1 MISRTSSRTNV
12 GWLEPSGPAVGR
24 PDDKLR
30 EPHHGP
36 VRAARLMMGFARAQ
50 PILRAILLVLLFA
63 PCAHAA
69 WPDDRPIE
77 IVVGYQAGSGPDIL
91 ARRMAPTMVR
101 RLGPGA
107 SYIVT
112 NRAGASGEIALTAVS
127 RAEPNGYTIATLT
140 TPSFIMAEYVKKPQF
155 DPAEILPL
163 ARVVD
168 DPALVV
174 AGGASAI
181 KDLTDLVGRLRASPA
196 SLSIGHNGI
205 GTNGHLA
212 TLAIQRAAAA
222 KFVDIPFKGSSESRT
237 ALLGGHVDLV
247 VMSVSEFVMDREAA
261 GLFKAVS
268 QLGPARAAILPELAT
283 ARDLGFDIEISSERG
298 FAVRRGVPAD
308 VIARLQDAIA
318 AAVTDPEFLRGTTRD
333 EMSVSY
339 LSGPDWAKSMA
350 ERKARYEAIWSDAT
364 K

>member
-1 MISRTSSRTNV
+1 MTCSVLREASV
-12 GWLEPSGPAVGR
+12 GWVEPRAR
-24 PDDKLR
+24 LR
-30 EPHHGP
+30 ASSTRYGETHHQR
-36 VRAARLMMGFARAQ
+36 VRAAPPMMGFVRAQ
-50 PILRAILLVLLFA
+50 PILRAILIVLLSA
-63 PCAHAA
+63 PQAYAA

-91 ARRMAPTMVR
+91 ARRMAPAMVR
-101 RLGPGA
+101 RIGPGA
-107 SYIVT
+107 SYVVT

-155 DPAEILPL
+155 DAAEIVPL

-168 DPALVV
+168 DPALIV
-174 AGGASAI
+174 AGGASPI
-181 KDLTDLVGRLRASPA
+181 SDLKDLVARVRANPA

-205 GTNGHLA
+205 GTNGHLT
-212 TLAIQRAAAA
+212 TLAVERAAAA
-222 KFVDIPFKGSSESRT
+222 RLVDIPFKGSSESRT

-261 GLFKAVS
+261 DRFKAVA
-268 QLGPARAAILPELAT
+268 QLGSRRAAILPEVST
-283 ARDLGFDIEISSERG
+283 ARDLGIDIEISSERG

-308 VIARLQDAIA
+308 IVGRLQDAIA
-318 AAVTDPEFLRGTTRD
+318 AAVTDPEFLRGTTSD
-333 EMSVSY
+333 EMSVAY
-339 LSGPDWAKSMA
+339 LSGSDWTRSMT
-350 ERKARYEAIWSDAT
+350 ERKARYEVIWNGAV

>member
-1 MISRTSSRTNV
+1 
-12 GWLEPSGPAVGR
+12 
-24 PDDKLR
+24 
-30 EPHHGP
+30 
-36 VRAARLMMGFARAQ
+36 MGFARAQ
-50 PILRAILLVLLFA
+50 RILQAVLLVLLSA
-63 PCAHAA
+63 PCAYAA

-91 ARRMAPTMVR
+91 ARRMAPAMVK
-101 RLGPGA
+101 RLGPGV
-107 SYIVT
+107 SYVVT
-112 NRAGASGEIALTAVS
+112 NRAGASGEIALTAVT

-140 TPSFIMAEYVKKPQF
+140 TPSFIMAEHVKKPQF
-155 DPAEILPL
+155 DAAEVVPL

-168 DPALVV
+168 DPALIV
-174 AGGASAI
+174 AGGASEI
-181 KDLTDLVGRLRASPA
+181 KDIRDLVGRVRTRPA
-196 SLSIGHNGI
+196 TLSIGHNGI

-212 TLAIQRAAAA
+212 TLAVERAAAA
-222 KFVDIPFKGSSESRT
+222 KLVDIPFKGSSESRT

-261 GLFKAVS
+261 DRFKAVA
-268 QLGPARAAILPELAT
+268 QLGPKRAAILPDVPT

-308 VIARLQDAIA
+308 IIGRLQDAIA
-318 AAVTDPEFLRGTTRD
+318 AAVTDPEFLRGTTSD

-339 LSGPDWAKSMA
+339 LPGPAWTQSMG
-350 ERKARYEAIWSDAT
+350 ERKARYEVIWSSAV